1 MRLPPSLHEALS
13 RPAVKRWLDYG
24 RQSGER
30 AWRRATPWLRRV
42 KGRHVAMAASVLLA
56 LLLVVIADVVV
67 GSPSTR
73 EIRAMGDLPVATVVH
88 DQDDAY
94 AFTIFEERRHE
105 MPLDRVSPHLI
116 QAVLAI
122 EDQRFFRHH
131 GLDIRRI
138 AGSVWANIWS
148 ASLEQG
154 ASTITQQLAKLSF
167 LTPEKTWRRKLKEAY
182 LALRVEQIYS
192 KEEIL
197 EIYLNKIYF
206 GDGLH
211 GVDAAARGYF
221 GRSAA
226 DLELPEATMLAG
238 LIQRPS
244 AYTPTRHPDR
254 ARARQ
259 AVVIN
264 QMVAAG
270 MIDRETAETLAQT
283 PVKLADGGH
292 EQTGAYFK
300 QAVTRELVDRF
311 GWDLVS
317 RGGLRVFTSYDPV
330 AQAAAEDALDRGL
343 AAIEARRTF
352 RHKTRS
358 DLAAET
364 RQGDESPDYLQG
376 AIVALVPS
384 TGAIRVLVGGR
395 DYRDSQFDRVTQARR
410 QSGSAFKPFVY
421 AAALEQGHSPATL
434 ITGLNTPIATPEG
447 PWLPDDG
454 HATGATAMTFRTAL
468 RTSNNRAAAQVL
480 QTVGVDPAVSYVK
493 RLGLDAPAVPS
504 MVLGTGDVTLLDL
517 TTAYAVFANGG
528 LLPAPFLIRR
538 VEDAGGTVLFT
549 HESASTR
556 VVSEATAFQ
565 ITGMLAD
572 VIDRG
577 TGWQARQAGFR
588 HPAAGKTGTTD
599 EYRDAW
605 FVGYTPDLV
614 AGPGWDS
621 IAPGRSFLVDTPAIW
636 LCRSGGRSCATRR
649 PARAAGHSHG
659 RTTCPRSRCASN
671 RACCPAPRV
680 AGPAVCRRRASRARV
695 RPWSWST
702 SGVAPNQQRS
712 ARFTPQPGTAASSQ
726 PPSPRRRSR
735 PHRRWEPL
743 VFRPHGRPPTTPR
756 RNQCWR
762 QALNRSS
769 RQRLNASAV
778 SGAAC
783 SASSRAATTPET
795 AATTR
800 TGRPATRHPDPPPAR
815 FLPVVRASTARVSGR

>member
-614 AGPGWDS
+614 AGAWVGFDRPRTIVPGGYASDLAVPLWGTFMRD
-621 IAPGRSFLVDTPAIW
+621 
-636 LCRSGGRSCATRR
+636 AT
-649 PARAAGHSHG
+649 ARASG
-659 RTTCPRSRCASN
+659 RAFSRPNDVSAIEVCEQSGLLPGA
-671 RACCPAPRV
+671 AC
-680 AGPAVCRRRASRARV
+680 RRASRVSAEGEPRAGSPVVVEYFRRGTEPTEECPIHATTWYGRV
-695 RPWSWST
+695 
-702 SGVAPNQQRS
+702 V
-712 ARFTPQPGTAASSQ
+712 TAALAPSAFPASSTVGTLGV
-726 PPSPRRRSR
+726 PPARTAADDTAPEPVLAAGTEQVEPAAPERKRGFWGRVFGVFKGSDDARNRGDDPDGTTGDETSRPAARPVSPRR
-735 PHRRWEPL
+735 
-743 VFRPHGRPPTTPR
+743 
-756 RNQCWR
+756 
-762 QALNRSS
+762 
-769 RQRLNASAV
+769 
-778 SGAAC
+778 
-783 SASSRAATTPET
+783 
-795 AATTR
+795 
-800 TGRPATRHPDPPPAR
+800 
-815 FLPVVRASTARVSGR
+815 